1 METMERKRP
10 LPATV
15 ICVVTTLLL
24 ANWLLGELMS
34 MLHEHQPVQLVNQA
48 QWFHRAINLFDLIG
62 VILVAGGIVAL
73 WLMRPIA
80 ATFYAAQIV
89 TSVIT
94 AVINIFFLNILQE
107 ERAFVATSSMPVWAT
122 RALPIMGIALVLGI
136 RISLFLYVW
145 RVTSLLP
152 KLRGAGPKFA

>member
-1 METMERKRP
+1 METVERKRP
-10 LPATV
+10 LLATI
-15 ICVVTTLLL
+15 ICVVTTLFL
-24 ANWLLGELMS
+24 ANWLLG
-34 MLHEHQPVQLVNQA
+34 MLHGHQPVQLVSQA
-48 QWFHRAINLFDLIG
+48 AWLLFDLIG

-107 ERAFVATSSMPVWAT
+107 ERAFVATSSMPVWAA
-122 RALPIMGIALVLGI
+122 RALPIMGIALVLSI